1 MNLSSRPKS
10 RKNHFKARNFHGME
24 FSQHFNFAGFFNN
37 FWISQ
42 HFNFAFQSKYYIS
55 WHLYFAVS
63 PEYYNL
69 GHFSFTVMLIIEF
82 FMCVSFQRLRN
93 FGENM
98 ERKCNLK
105 YIFIFFYTPLIH
117 KSIKIT
123 RKTYFWFKNIV
134 IFIIWVYNWIY
145 KSQDFTIFL
154 RCFKKLCIIKSK
166 LTIMQ

>member
-24 FSQHFNFAGFFNN
+24 FSRHFNFAGFFNN

-105 YIFIFFYTPLIH
+105 YIFIFFTHHWFTKVLKLPEKLI
-117 KSIKIT
+117 SGSKISSSSSSEST
-123 RKTYFWFKNIV
+123 TGFINPKTSRSSSVVSRSFA
-134 IFIIWVYNWIY
+134 
-145 KSQDFTIFL
+145 
-154 RCFKKLCIIKSK
+154 
-166 LTIMQ
+166 